1 MTAQPRTEPHDTTTS
16 AADTPPAGSRFI
28 IGRYLARVATLGPDG
43 LARALVTQPL
53 TAPTEDDLRAVYGP
67 AWDARPELRAGAE
80 AFDVVGALPGELVEL
95 DVSWSLPRPGRKRAR
110 RTPPPVARL
119 ARVVEPA
126 PERVAPSCPVFGA
139 CGGCQLQ
146 QMAYP
151 AQLAWKTE
159 RVRDLLR
166 RAGFAEPPVRA
177 ALGCEPPWNYRNHMR
192 FSVDRDGRVG
202 LTARGTHR
210 IIPLSS
216 CPIAEPRINEALAAL
231 AQEPQ
236 PQPQALVRYGVA
248 TGQMLLQPAPLPATR
263 ERLAAAGLDL
273 RDETMEEEVGGARF
287 RIRPS
292 SFFQTN
298 TAQAQVMAR
307 LALAE
312 LPSGPE
318 VTLVDAYCGVG
329 VFARLMAERA
339 GRVLAIE
346 ESASAVRDA
355 RWNLRETPQVEV
367 VQAKVEDD
375 LPQRAERIDGLIIDP
390 PRAGCQRPV
399 LDALA
404 TRRPPVVVYISCDPT
419 TLARDLAYLCHT
431 TGAYRLRSVQPLD
444 MFPQTAHIENI
455 ATLDASDASA
465 TETEARA

>member
-1 MTAQPRTEPHDTTTS
+1 MTAQPETERRETTTE
-16 AADTPPAGSRFI
+16 TPEARRFV
-28 IGRYLARVATLGPDG
+28 IGRYLARVEALGPDG
-43 LARALVTQPL
+43 AARAVVIQPL
-53 TAPTEDDLRAVYGP
+53 APPGDDDLRAVYGA
-67 AWDARPELRAGAE
+67 AWDARPELRAA
-80 AFDVVGALPGELVEL
+80 AFQTFDVVGALPGELVEL
-95 DVSWSLPRPGRKRAR
+95 EVSWSLPRPGRKRAR
-110 RTPPPVARL
+110 RTPPPIARL
-119 ARVVEPA
+119 TRVVEPA
-126 PERVAPSCPVFGA
+126 LERVAPRCAVFGQ

-166 RAGFAEPPVRA
+166 GAGFAEPPVRPA
-177 ALGCEPPWNYRNHMR
+177 IGCEPPWGYRNHMR
-192 FSVDRDGRVG
+192 FSVDREGRIG
-202 LTARGTHR
+202 LTARGTR
-210 IIPLSS
+210 RLIPLHE
-216 CPIAEPRINEALAAL
+216 CPIAQPAINTALAAL
-231 AQEPQ
+231 AREPQ
-236 PQPQALVRYGVA
+236 RPPQALVRVGVA
-248 TGQMLLQPAPLPATR
+248 TGQMLIQPAPLPATR
-263 ERLAAAGLDL
+263 DRLEAAGLVIH
-273 RDETMEEEVGGARF
+273 DETMEEDLGGARF

-298 TAQAQVMAR
+298 TAQANVMAR

-312 LPSGPE
+312 LPAGPA

-355 RWNLRETPQVEV
+355 RWNLRDTPQVEII
-367 VQAKVEDD
+367 QAKVEDD

-404 TRRPPVVVYISCDPT
+404 ARRPPVVVYISCDPT

-431 TGAYRLRSVQPLD
+431 RGAYRLRSAQPLD
-444 MFPQTAHIENI
+444 MFPQTAHIETI
-455 ATLDASDASA
+455 ATLEAVQDEAA
-465 TETEARA
+465 EARA